1 MVLYMHSIIKVLFD
15 TGLCSVLI
23 YLVVHCKLLQIPG
36 TFIVQYYN
44 HIFLIQSIRMK
55 KSNTKGI
62 HFLNLLYNTAE
73 WAIFLILC
81 VLSLL
86 FMWEVFHT
94 YKKKNTSFKQSEQK
108 ITENPVFTICLP
120 KFNTT
125 DIEKILYHSIP
136 LIDGENVIK
145 KSQELVILE
154 KVITFFSGICYK
166 ITTTFISK
174 SDYMEIK
181 LDFPNSTSY
190 DQLPP
195 SVDLYLTSNSNS
207 QGIIYNDWKNGEEL
221 AMNFEKVCILE
232 FYLITIMI
240 MKHKMIL

>member
-1 MVLYMHSIIKVLFD
+1 
-15 TGLCSVLI
+15 
-23 YLVVHCKLLQIPG
+23 
-36 TFIVQYYN
+36 
-44 HIFLIQSIRMK
+44 MK

-125 DIEKILYHSIP
+125 DIEKILYLSIP
-136 LIDGENVIK
+136 LMDGENVIEN
-145 KSQELVILE
+145 SQELVILE

-174 SDYMEIK
+174 SKSDYMEIK

-190 DQLPP
+190 DQLPA

-221 AMNFEKVCILE
+221 AMNFEKVCIFLN
-232 FYLITIMI
+232 FTYLYNS
-240 MKHKMIL
+240 KLQL

>member
-23 YLVVHCKLLQIPG
+23 YLVVHCKLLQIPR

-44 HIFLIQSIRMK
+44 HSFLIQSIRMK

-125 DIEKILYHSIP
+125 DIEKIWLYYVS
-136 LIDGENVIK
+136 
-145 KSQELVILE
+145 
-154 KVITFFSGICYK
+154 
-166 ITTTFISK
+166 
-174 SDYMEIK
+174 
-181 LDFPNSTSY
+181 
-190 DQLPP
+190 
-195 SVDLYLTSNSNS
+195 
-207 QGIIYNDWKNGEEL
+207 
-221 AMNFEKVCILE
+221 AMACFE
-232 FYLITIMI
+232 
-240 MKHKMIL
+240 

>member
-1 MVLYMHSIIKVLFD
+1 ML
-15 TGLCSVLI
+15 
-23 YLVVHCKLLQIPG
+23 
-36 TFIVQYYN
+36 
-44 HIFLIQSIRMK
+44 
-55 KSNTKGI
+55 
-62 HFLNLLYNTAE
+62 
-73 WAIFLILC
+73 
-81 VLSLL
+81 
-86 FMWEVFHT
+86 
-94 YKKKNTSFKQSEQK
+94 
-108 ITENPVFTICLP
+108 
-120 KFNTT
+120 
-125 DIEKILYHSIP
+125 EKIIYHSIP
-136 LIDGENVIK
+136 LIDGENVIEN
-145 KSQELVILE
+145 SQELVILE

-181 LDFPNSTSY
+181 LDFPDSTSY